1 MKKDRLYTE
10 LQALERKIRLL
21 LNEHHVLVK
30 ENEMLKKENVDLQ
43 NVIRNKDTQ
52 LADFQNR
59 INITTIVDSIT
70 AGDVHVSEVKEKLNE
85 YIKEIDKCIHY
96 LNH

>member
-21 LNEHHVLVK
+21 INENHVLVK

-43 NVIRNKDTQ
+43 NVIRNKDAQ

>member
-21 LNEHHVLVK
+21 LTDHHVLVK

-43 NVIRNKDTQ
+43 NVIRNKDAQ